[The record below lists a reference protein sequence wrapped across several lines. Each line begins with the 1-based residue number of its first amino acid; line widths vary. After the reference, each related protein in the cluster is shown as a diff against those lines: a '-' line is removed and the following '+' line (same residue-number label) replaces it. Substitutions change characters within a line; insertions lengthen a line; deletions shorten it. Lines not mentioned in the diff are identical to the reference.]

1 MLEIWNLEFHNSNFK
16 ILLKR
21 TINFGTF
28 ARVLKIFQSKINNLK
43 SKIVYMF
50 VRIVKM
56 SFQEDKIPDFLENF
70 ESVKDKI
77 RNAEGNR
84 FLELYQDKN
93 DKCIFFTDS
102 YWETE
107 EDLEN
112 YRQSELFNTVWSFT
126 KKLFNAKPEA
136 WSVDKLVSLN

>member
-1 MLEIWNLEFHNSNFK
+1 
-16 ILLKR
+16 
-21 TINFGTF
+21 
-28 ARVLKIFQSKINNLK
+28 
-43 SKIVYMF
+43 MF

-56 SFQEDKIPDFLENF
+56 SFHEEKIPDFLENF

-77 RNAEGNR
+77 RNADGNR

-93 DKCIFFTDS
+93 NKCIFFTYS

-107 EDLEN
+107 QDLEN
-112 YRQSELFNTVWSFT
+112 YRKSELFNKVWDFT

-136 WSVDKLVSLN
+136 WSVDKLVTLN